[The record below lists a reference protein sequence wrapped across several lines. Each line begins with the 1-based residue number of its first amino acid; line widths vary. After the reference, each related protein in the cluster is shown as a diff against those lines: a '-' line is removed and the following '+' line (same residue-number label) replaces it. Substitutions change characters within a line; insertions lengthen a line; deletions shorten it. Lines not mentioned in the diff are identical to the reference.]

1 MLITNV
7 GLSSSEKSDEFFAFV
22 RQRYPQNVRY
32 VQVLKIVIFAILS
45 HLLSLATSGVTKKS
59 VTVTG

>member
-7 GLSSSEKSDEFFAFV
+7 GLSSSDKNDEFFAFV

-32 VQVLKIVIFAILS
+32 VQVLKIVIFAILR

>member
-7 GLSSSEKSDEFFAFV
+7 GLSSSEKNDEFFAFV

-32 VQVLKIVIFAILS
+32 VQVLKIVIFAILR